1 MVIFMELF
9 FEDLESW
16 RRDAEINGKRYSTNS
31 GEKSLKLSHVSESV
45 QQHQIVLLFKPH
57 EMECFKSLISL
68 LKYRIATFLDNFHP
82 LCFSSMML
90 FGMSKWHAEREML
103 LQKILGRLTGR
114 PGRHE

>member
-45 QQHQIVLLFKPH
+45 
-57 EMECFKSLISL
+57 
-68 LKYRIATFLDNFHP
+68 
-82 LCFSSMML
+82 
-90 FGMSKWHAEREML
+90 
-103 LQKILGRLTGR
+103 
-114 PGRHE
+114 

>member
-16 RRDAEINGKRYSTNS
+16 RRDAEINGKRYSTYS
-31 GEKSLKLSHVSESV
+31 GEKSLKLAHVSESV

-57 EMECFKSLISL
+57 ECFKSLISL
-68 LKYRIATFLDNFHP
+68 LKYRIATFLDNVHP
-82 LCFSSMML
+82 LCFWSMML

>member
-9 FEDLESW
+9 FEGLESW

-45 QQHQIVLLFKPH
+45 L
-57 EMECFKSLISL
+57 E
-68 LKYRIATFLDNFHP
+68 NFHP